1 MSFHEE
7 LLRCTED
14 VRAMLYQAPIIARC
28 LSGDITL
35 DDYTA
40 FLTEAY
46 HHVKHTV
53 PLLMATGAQLP
64 GDKEWL
70 REAVAE
76 YIEEEVG
83 HQEWI
88 LNDLVA
94 CGVDRE
100 SVWRGRP
107 GLATELMVS
116 YAYDTIAR
124 VSPLGFFG
132 MVLVL
137 EGTSVAIAD
146 QAADAIQQ
154 ALGLPRKAFTYLRS
168 HGAVDIE
175 HVKFYAD
182 LMDRITDP
190 EEQRVIIHS
199 ARVFYMLY
207 GNIFRA
213 LTASAPALAAA

>member
-1 MSFHEE
+1 MSFHDALVAQTTHERNG
-7 LLRCTED
+7 LLSI
-14 VRAMLYQAPIIARC
+14 PIIQSALAGRIAR
-28 LSGDITL
+28 
-35 DDYTA
+35 DDYVA
-40 FLTEAY
+40 FLTQAF
-46 HHVKHTV
+46 HHVRHTV
-53 PLLMATGAQLP
+53 PLLMACGARLP
-64 GDKEWL
+64 ARLEWL
-70 REAVAE
+70 RTAVGE
-76 YIEEEVG
+76 YIEEEMG
-83 HQEWI
+83 HHEWVLDDI
-88 LNDLVA
+88 AA
-94 CGVDRE
+94 CGEDRAAAE
-100 SVWRGRP
+100 ASP
-107 GLATELMVS
+107 PSLATELMVS
-116 YAYDTIAR
+116 YAYDTIQRGNPVA
-124 VSPLGFFG
+124 FFG